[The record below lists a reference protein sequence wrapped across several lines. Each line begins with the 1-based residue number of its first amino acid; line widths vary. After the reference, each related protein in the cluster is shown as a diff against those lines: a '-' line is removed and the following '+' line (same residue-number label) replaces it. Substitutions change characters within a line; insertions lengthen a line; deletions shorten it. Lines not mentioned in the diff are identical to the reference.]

1 MLGEHLDLT
10 SDVPGSLPR
19 GAGQGGAAAGGFV
32 DSAEQVG
39 AGQGRAGDSRKFVG
53 VRFEC
58 CAIYTRVYVNRDG
71 SAYEGRCPRCAR
83 GLRLEIGPGGTD
95 SRFFSAY

>member
-10 SDVPGSLPR
+10 SDVPSSRPSSLST
-19 GAGQGGAAAGGFV
+19 GAGQGGDLQASV
-32 DSAEQVG
+32 R
-39 AGQGRAGDSRKFVG
+39 QGRAGDSRKFVG

-58 CAIYTRVYVNRDG
+58 CAIYTRVYVNREG
-71 SAYEGRCPRCAR
+71 TAYEGRCPRCAR
-83 GLRLEIGPGGTD
+83 AVRFEIGPGGTD

>member
-1 MLGEHLDLT
+1 MLGEHLDLS

-19 GAGQGGAAAGGFV
+19 GAGQGGVNHGGFG
-32 DSAEQVG
+32 E
-39 AGQGRAGDSRKFVG
+39 GRAVDSRKFVG

-58 CAIYTRVYVNRDG
+58 CAIYTRVYVNREG
-71 SAYEGRCPRCAR
+71 TAYEGRCPRCAR
-83 GLRLEIGPGGTD
+83 AVRFEIGPGGTD